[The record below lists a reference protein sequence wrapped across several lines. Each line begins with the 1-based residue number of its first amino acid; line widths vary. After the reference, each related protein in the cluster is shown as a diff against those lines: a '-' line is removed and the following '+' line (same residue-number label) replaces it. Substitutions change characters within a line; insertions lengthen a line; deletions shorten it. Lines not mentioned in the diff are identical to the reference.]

1 VPTANPL
8 VVVTLCPSLFFCLLE
23 CRILPRSA
31 NVLMGKKMGKSVPD
45 GEVEWLRNL
54 VDKRKAMVEA
64 REKALSSKLVF
75 NRKVAAA
82 IGGETKGQVSL
93 DQVCHEPKP

>member
-1 VPTANPL
+1 VPTAIPL
-8 VVVTLCPSLFFCLLE
+8 VVVTLFLCLFSCLLE

-93 DQVCHEPKP
+93 DQVCDEPKP